1 MDHLSV
7 IKWTIMEKAE
17 FGLHS
22 LNAERKMLSYSSTA
36 WYCVLPPQ
44 EDSSVVI
51 RRPLRMY
58 QRILTASGGL
68 VDQLDI
74 FS

>member
-1 MDHLSV
+1 
-7 IKWTIMEKAE
+7 MEKAK

-22 LNAERKMLSYSSTA
+22 LNAERKMLSYGSTA
-36 WYCVLPPQ
+36 WYCVLPLQ

-51 RRPLRMY
+51 RRPQRMY
-58 QRILTASGGL
+58 LRILTASGGQ
-68 VDQLDI
+68 VDQLDM